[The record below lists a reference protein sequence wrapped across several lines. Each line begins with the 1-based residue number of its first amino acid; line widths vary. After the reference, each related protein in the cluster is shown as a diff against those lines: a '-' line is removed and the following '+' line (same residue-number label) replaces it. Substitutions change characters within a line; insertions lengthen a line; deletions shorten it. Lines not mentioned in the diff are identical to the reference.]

1 MRFVGRS
8 PWDLIEPR
16 KRLALRLLRDASPG
30 LFVWLLVD
38 LVAMAVLPNAVLV
51 ALGVL
56 VGRIPAAIGDGLD
69 SPAGDRLDSALVFVA
84 VAFAA
89 AMLVAPA
96 HQALGSAIKVRLTYA
111 MQSRLMTAVSRPAG
125 ISHLEDPATLDRLGM
140 AQGTLMSWFPADAPA
155 ALATVWS
162 NRLTA
167 VLAAGLIGW
176 QVWWLGLAF
185 LVLWPLTRRP
195 IMRVI
200 TEHVNALGG
209 NVDVMRRAEYFRQLA
224 TRPQA
229 AKELRL
235 FGLEDWVVEQYRTT
249 WAEGMADV
257 WTIRAGI
264 HRVILRVGVVLLTA
278 YTGAAAYLAWA
289 AHQGDLDLR
298 AIAILLPALGVTM
311 TSGGVNFDDIS
322 LAWMLSAL
330 PHLDDLEGAMALRS
344 ADLTGAGSSDGLPRS
359 EIRFDGVTFRYPGS
373 DVPVFEGLDLT
384 IRAGAS
390 TAIVGV
396 NGAGK
401 TTLVKLLA
409 RLHEPTSGRI
419 LVDGTDLRLLDA
431 AGWQRRVSV
440 VFQDFLRLPLDARD
454 NVGLGAV
461 DHLADVDGIAAAAER
476 AGIADV
482 IDQLPSG
489 WSTILSPQFVGGV
502 DLSGGQWQRV
512 ALARALFAARHG
524 ASLLV
529 LDEPTASMDVRG
541 EATFFARFLE
551 ITAGLTTVVIS
562 HRFSTV
568 RLADRICVIGEGG
581 LLEEGSHDELL
592 ALGGS
597 YAEMFRLQASR
608 FVEVAE

>member
-1 MRFVGRS
+1 MRFVERS

-69 SPAGDRLDSALVFVA
+69 SAAGDRLDSALVFVA

-96 HQALGSAIKVRLTYA
+96 HQALGSAIRVRLTFA

-176 QVWWLGLAF
+176 QVWWLGLVF

-224 TRPQA
+224 SRPQA

-264 HRVILRVGVVLLTA
+264 HRVILRVGIVLLTT

-359 EIRFDGVTFRYPGS
+359 EIRFDRVTFRYPGS
-373 DVPVFEGLDLT
+373 DVSVFEGLDLT
-384 IRAGAS
+384 IRAGGS

-419 LVDGTDLRLLDA
+419 LVDGTDLRDLDA

-482 IDQLPSG
+482 IDQLPAG
-489 WSTILSPQFVGGV
+489 WSTILSPQFADGV

-541 EATFFARFLE
+541 EAAFFARFLE

-581 LLEEGSHDELL
+581 LVEEGSHDELL
-592 ALGGS
+592 ALDGR
-597 YAEMFRLQASR
+597 YAGMFRLQASR

>member
-1 MRFVGRS
+1 MGRS
-8 PWDLIEPR
+8 PLELIDPR
-16 KRLALRLLRDASPG
+16 KRLALRLLRDASPR
-30 LFVWLLVD
+30 LFAWLLFD
-38 LVAMAVLPNAVLV
+38 LAAMAVLPNAVLV

-56 VGRIPAAIGDGLD
+56 VGRIPAAITSGLD
-69 SPAGDRLDSALVFVA
+69 SPAGDRLDTALVLVA
-84 VAFAA
+84 VTFTA

-125 ISHLEDPATLDRLGM
+125 IAHLEDPSTLDQLGM
-140 AQGTLMSWFPADAPA
+140 AQGTLMSWFPGDAPA

-176 QVWWLGLAF
+176 QVWWLGALF

-209 NVDVMRRAEYFRQLA
+209 NADVMRRAEYFRQLA
-224 TRPQA
+224 TRPPA

-235 FGLEDWVVEQYRTT
+235 FGLEDWVVEQYRAT

-264 HRVILRVGVVLLTA
+264 HRVILRVGVVLLAA

-289 AHQGDLDLR
+289 AYQGDLDLR
-298 AIAILLPALGVTM
+298 AVAILLPALGVTM

-330 PHLDDLEGAMALRS
+330 PHLDDLEAAMAARVTALDGT
-344 ADLTGAGSSDGLPRS
+344 APSDGRPRS
-359 EIRFDGVTFRYPGS
+359 EVRFDAVTFRYPGS
-373 DVPVFEGLDLT
+373 AAAVFEGLDLT

-390 TAIVGV
+390 TAIVGA

-409 RLHEPTSGRI
+409 RLHEPTAGRI
-419 LVDGTDLRLLDA
+419 LVDGTDLRELDA
-431 AGWQRRVSV
+431 TAWQRRVAV
-440 VFQDFLRLPLDARD
+440 VFQDFLKLPLDARD
-454 NVGLGAV
+454 NVALGAV
-461 DHLADVDGIAAAAER
+461 EHLGDHDGITQAAER
-476 AGIADV
+476 AGILDTV
-482 IDQLPSG
+482 DGLPSG
-489 WSTILSPQFVGGV
+489 WSTVLSPQFAGGV
-502 DLSGGQWQRV
+502 DLSGGQWQRL

-529 LDEPTASMDVRG
+529 LDEPTASMDIRG
-541 EATFFARFLE
+541 EAAFFARFLE
-551 ITAGLTTVVIS
+551 ITAGVTTVVIS

-568 RLADRICVIGEGG
+568 RLADRICVIGDGG
-581 LLEEGSHDELL
+581 LVEEGSHDELV
-592 ALGGS
+592 ASGGV